1 MQGNDKVVFVFFFLS
16 VESTLCLKVSLST
29 LKGLKNFD
37 DRSIGCIQVGL
48 LLGSL
53 LYFME

>member
-1 MQGNDKVVFVFFFLS
+1 MQGNDKVVFFFLS